1 MFRFVKR
8 SEITRSRSIIIRL
21 TAILLALVV
30 TGIFVMAM
38 SISPF
43 QLYKSLI
50 KGSFG
55 NAINIRATVVEAIPL
70 CLSALG
76 ISVAFRM
83 QFWNIGGEG
92 QMMMGA
98 FGAAIVAL
106 KCPNLPMP
114 VMLLAM
120 AAMSILFGGVWALIP
135 AFFKAKWK
143 TNETILTLMLN
154 YIALKWVTYLQYGPW
169 KDPHSFGFPKIA
181 NFGDNAILPSLFGV
195 NIGWIIAIIMVIVI
209 HVFIKNTKL
218 GYEIAVLG
226 ESEKTAKYAGI
237 SIVKTIILSIVISGG
252 LSGLAGMIQ
261 ASAVLNTLSVDVTG
275 GLGFTAIIIA
285 WLSNLSAPVILLVSV
300 LFAGLVQG
308 GNFIQ
313 SALQIPAAVVQILQ
327 ALILF
332 FALGSEFFIRF
343 KLVKNKPQ
351 PQMAAVKEGE
361 SK

>member
-1 MFRFVKR
+1 M
-8 SEITRSRSIIIRL
+8 IRL

-55 NAINIRATVVEAIPL
+55 NSINIKATVVEAIPL

-114 VMLLAM
+114 IMLILM
-120 AAMSILFGGVWALIP
+120 AAASILFGGMWALIP

-154 YIALKWVTYLQYGPW
+154 YIALKWITYLQYGPW
-169 KDPHSFGFPKIA
+169 KDRSRKTWMNCTHHLLRQHAHSPSQTSCQSKQNPCVRSIASRIMRGQAHPSWMMWGPGINGYNAALDKRPAVDIEKAKALLAEAGYPNGFRLGLDCP
-181 NFGDNAILPSLFGV
+181 NDRYTDDEAIVCTF
-195 NIGWIIAIIMVIVI
+195 W
-209 HVFIKNTKL
+209 
-218 GYEIAVLG
+218 
-226 ESEKTAKYAGI
+226 
-237 SIVKTIILSIVISGG
+237 
-252 LSGLAGMIQ
+252 
-261 ASAVLNTLSVDVTG
+261 
-275 GLGFTAIIIA
+275 
-285 WLSNLSAPVILLVSV
+285 
-300 LFAGLVQG
+300 
-308 GNFIQ
+308 
-313 SALQIPAAVVQILQ
+313 
-327 ALILF
+327 
-332 FALGSEFFIRF
+332 
-343 KLVKNKPQ
+343 
-351 PQMAAVKEGE
+351 
-361 SK
+361 